1 VLYVLVISSQSPDQL
16 PVQALTDT
24 LYRMILTIASFK
36 GGVGKSTTAIHL
48 AHYFAS
54 KGKTAL
60 VDGDPN
66 RSSTL
71 WASRGQP
78 TFTVVNEHQVAQA
91 ARSHEHLVV
100 DTKARPDPEDLQALA
115 TGCDLLVLPCTPDP
129 FSMDAM
135 LQTVKALR
143 TLGSDKYKILLTIVP
158 PRPMSDGDNAR
169 MAIAAAGLPVFTAE
183 IRRTV
188 AFQRAALTGVT
199 VDQVRSDVS
208 HLAWMDYERVGEE
221 SEKNGKTESV
231 SGTGRSAAR

>member
-1 VLYVLVISSQSPDQL
+1 MVNWRD
-16 PVQALTDT
+16 
-24 LYRMILTIASFK
+24 MIITIASFK

-48 AHYFAS
+48 AHHLAS
-54 KGKTAL
+54 KGSTAL
-60 VDGDPN
+60 IDGDPN

-78 TFTVVNEHQVAQA
+78 SFRVFSEHQVAQA
-91 ARSHEHLVV
+91 ARAHEHLVV
-100 DTKARPDPEDLQALA
+100 DTKARPDPEDLKALA
-115 TGCDLLVLPCTPDP
+115 TGCDLLILPCTPDP

-143 TLGSDKYKILLTIVP
+143 TLGSDKYRILLTIVP
-158 PRPMSDGDNAR
+158 PRPMLDGDNAR
-169 MAIAAAGLPVFTAE
+169 IAIVEAGLPVFNAE

-199 VDQVRSDVS
+199 VDEVRSDVS

-221 SEKNGKTESV
+221 IERNGKAESV
-231 SGTGRSAAR
+231 SGASGSPTRREL